1 MLDFYFVISFT
12 TDRYEEY
19 IHIVAPTAMC
29 AWDNLDALLKAL
41 EWDNINYGET
51 RMIPVRTFQNSH
63 GEFFGKF
70 GKYLDK

>member
-1 MLDFYFVISFT
+1 MT
-12 TDRYEEY
+12 
-19 IHIVAPTAMC
+19 
-29 AWDNLDALLKAL
+29 AWDNLDALLKTL

-51 RMIPVRTFQNSH
+51 RMIPVRTFQNSR